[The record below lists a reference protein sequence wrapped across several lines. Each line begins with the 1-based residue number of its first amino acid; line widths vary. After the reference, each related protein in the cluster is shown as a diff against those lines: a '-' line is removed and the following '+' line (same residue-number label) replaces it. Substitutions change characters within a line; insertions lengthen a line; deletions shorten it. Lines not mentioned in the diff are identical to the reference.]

1 MKTKLSLFIFTLIVT
16 SIVFVFSASILKKDT
31 SNPAAVLNSV
41 AKVYPTNWPWKG
53 ISIQSGKSDYKD
65 IAFLH
70 NAGFNFVRIQLKPAK
85 RTDNGRIAPADAFY
99 NELEW
104 TDKILDECKKYNM
117 TAMIAYN
124 YFILDPKV
132 EVDEKSEEFWQG
144 NKYLDSS
151 YSQIDIICNRYKNR
165 GSELSAYE
173 FLSEPAI
180 GGDEFSR
187 ASSPPRLEEFFVK
200 ALKTLRK
207 YDAVRYFLLSPG
219 PFGKP
224 LNYVGFKGFNI
235 RDEKLI
241 YGAHQYLP
249 QQYTHQGIKNRPRG
263 IDYPGIVAG
272 KKWDKNALI
281 KSFNALKSFEA
292 KTGYPIFI
300 GEFQSVRW
308 APNCNQWVKDVIEIM
323 NQNKWGWSYFAY
335 KPDNDFWNPFME
347 VKNPNADSKEWK
359 LEDKG
364 SEAAIW
370 KYLTTVAVKKN

>member
-1 MKTKLSLFIFTLIVT
+1 MSKKSILLIVT
-16 SIVFVFSASILKKDT
+16 LLSLSIAFVLGSQILNGSPQAASNVNAIATKTK
-31 SNPAAVLNSV
+31 P
-41 AKVYPTNWPWKG
+41 KGWPWKG
-53 ISIQSGKSDYKD
+53 ISIQSGRADYKD
-65 IAFLH
+65 IEFLH
-70 NAGFNFVRIQLKPAK
+70 KTGFNFVRIQLKPAK
-85 RTDNGRIAPADAFY
+85 RTDNGRIAPTEAFY

-132 EVDEKSEEFWQG
+132 EVDEKAEEFWQG
-144 NKYLDSS
+144 NKYLDSA
-151 YSQIDIICNRYKNR
+151 YSQIDIICKRYKNR
-165 GSELSAYE
+165 GDELSAYE
-173 FLSEPAI
+173 FMSEPAI
-180 GGDEFSR
+180 GGEEFSR
-187 ASSPPRLEEFFVK
+187 ASSPPRLEEFFK
-200 ALKTLRK
+200 NALKTLRK
-207 YDAVRYFLLSPG
+207 YDNVRFFLLTPG

-235 RDEKLI
+235 TDNRLI

-263 IDYPGIVAG
+263 INYPGTVAG
-272 KKWDKNALI
+272 KKWDKTALI
-281 KSFNALKSFEA
+281 KSFNALRAFET

-323 NQNKWGWSYFAY
+323 NQSKWGWAYFAY
-335 KPDNDFWNPFME
+335 KPDNNFWNPYME
-347 VKNPNADSKEWK
+347 VKNPTDDPKDWK

-370 KYLTTVAVKKN
+370 KYLTTTALKKN